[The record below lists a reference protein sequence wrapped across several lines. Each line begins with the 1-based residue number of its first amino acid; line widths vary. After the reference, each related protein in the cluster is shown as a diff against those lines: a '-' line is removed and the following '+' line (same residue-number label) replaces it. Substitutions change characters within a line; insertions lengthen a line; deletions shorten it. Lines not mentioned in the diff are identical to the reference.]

1 MWGNLIGL
9 GIILSQQWWGW
20 VQLDPENYYVSAAP
34 VLINGW
40 WILGLNVATLIVT
53 VLALI
58 VPSFV
63 IAHIQPAKAIQYE

>member
-1 MWGNLIGL
+1 M
-9 GIILSQQWWGW
+9 
-20 VQLDPENYYVSAAP
+20 
-34 VLINGW
+34 LINGW